1 MQKRLMH
8 NVLANFAVF
17 TAKLLETEQY
27 TRKHEIRNSS
37 QGAVI
42 TAPFAWHVHA
52 QHATDLAG

>member
-1 MQKRLMH
+1 MH

-27 TRKHEIRNSS
+27 TGKHEIRNSS